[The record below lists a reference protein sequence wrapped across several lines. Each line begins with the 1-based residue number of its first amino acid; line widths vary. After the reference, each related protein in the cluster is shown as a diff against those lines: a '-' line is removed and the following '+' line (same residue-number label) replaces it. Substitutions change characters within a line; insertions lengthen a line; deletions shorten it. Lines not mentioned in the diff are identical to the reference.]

1 MVEQRTKDALKDLEK
16 KCEENRRLAEG
27 LGFERVVLKLDKEI
41 QFAQVA
47 VAGRIFEE
55 ARQEPNPD
63 RRRQLAEEA
72 IRILADQ
79 PTGQEAKQQLTEAID
94 EFMRTGMV
102 PPLPQTP
109 SQPQP
114 PQAPPL
120 QPMPPR
126 PGPPPAPAGPPRPT
140 LPPRPQPPIPQ
151 QPNQPT
157 AADIERHVNDKRAE
171 ADDLAD
177 QGKFDDARSL
187 LRDLRQLVVTANRE
201 DLREKVDNKIKDVE
215 AKEAASK
222 AAGDDLQK
230 WLDSSPMFS
239 LTENLKGALASI
251 RVPRE
256 TSRTI
261 EEMKEFFK
269 RAKDSVTA
277 ESIKDRVMK
286 RTMEKE
292 KQLREKLGDVDHV
305 LVDNILE
312 GEKEP
317 EKNNETEW
325 TIYFLKILLTFEKE
339 IYNLKFKSE
348 EHAKQ

>member
-1 MVEQRTKDALKDLEK
+1 MVDQRTKDALKDLEK
-16 KCEENRRLAEG
+16 KCEHNKQLAEE
-27 LGFERVVLKLDKEI
+27 LGFERVVLKLDKEV
-41 QFAQVA
+41 QLAQVA
-47 VAGRIFEE
+47 VAGKIFEE
-55 ARQEPNPD
+55 ARAEPDPD

-94 EFMRTGMV
+94 EFMRTGMA
-102 PPLPQTP
+102 PPTPQ
-109 SQPQP
+109 QPQQQPQQP
-114 PQAPPL
+114 PQQPP
-120 QPMPPR
+120 QPQQPSPQ
-126 PGPPPAPAGPPRPT
+126 PGRQQQPPPQQLAGA
-140 LPPRPQPPIPQ
+140 
-151 QPNQPT
+151 QPNQPG